1 MLCLMDTFV
10 PLKENIMEM
19 QNGMNVQQEIK
30 SVKNLALASAGVAA
44 TCSGFLAQRAMS
56 HHRKGT
62 TPANGELTTCV
73 VVACAGTLA
82 ITQSII
88 AVGFLAATKQL

>member
-1 MLCLMDTFV
+1 
-10 PLKENIMEM
+10 MEM

-30 SVKNLALASAGVAA
+30 SVKKLALSSAGIAA

-62 TPANGELTTCV
+62 MPTGGELTTCV

-82 ITQSII
+82 ITQSIV
-88 AVGFLAATKQL
+88 AVGFLAVTKQL

>member
-1 MLCLMDTFV
+1 
-10 PLKENIMEM
+10 ME
-19 QNGMNVQQEIK
+19 NGMNVQQEIK
-30 SVKNLALASAGVAA
+30 SVKQLILASVCTGAMCA
-44 TCSGFLAQRAMS
+44 GFLTQRAMS

-62 TPANGELTTCV
+62 TPASGELTTCV

-88 AVGFLAATKQL
+88 AAGFLAATKQL